1 MKKETC
7 LKISIVAL
15 FLLIFGL
22 TSSYGAELE
31 SDWSL
36 KAYFDDLIANY
47 PFPFDRNIFAY
58 PQRVFVFKI
67 EEGYILEDDNNVI
80 SSPEVPRLRPGDT
93 YLAFNLA
100 TIKNCD
106 IKIEFYSSSSATII
120 SEKEYI
126 NICGEINFFL
136 DLGIFTSDKL
146 FYRIFVKEDDVY
158 KAVVPLCAVMNPLF
172 RNEAA
177 IWATGDSHVFEDNC
191 LYLPKIVEGESAV
204 QSFHLGRYYYE
215 FLKYLIKYGNNW
227 VKYADNKIVTAS
239 QTLKFTYNIAQ
250 RTASIIKG
258 NVLLDAIFLLGDDV
272 CPQAYRLER
281 QGFIQPYNLQEASYT
296 LYKKHRTCD
305 ILGSLIPTYQ
315 VIGNHEGGYASDPS
329 FISAIEARK
338 KFFPQPAD
346 FQNGSIDQN
355 YFMIPFAGGKN
366 EVYVLDVVS
375 YSGNN
380 GKGFSPEFHKFGETQ
395 FQWLEEKMK
404 ASPSLTKILFY
415 HNVAGGW
422 PINHDGT
429 PGGYGRGMGFTEAD
443 YQKYNQL
450 FLGKSGFT
458 TINIANIEQLK
469 MTELALKYKAPIGT
483 AHDHIF
489 VPPRVIKS
497 GNSQISV
504 FKVGCDGETIQEI
517 GWSKI
522 EPWPT
527 EYGSPWQKKFLFPPA
542 SSRIKMS
549 GATILV
555 DLICT
560 AWPNL
565 YSNFSLSPGE
575 IILSY
580 FL

>member
-1 MKKETC
+1 LC
-7 LKISIVAL
+7 L
-15 FLLIFGL
+15 FIFGH
-22 TSSYGAELE
+22 TSSFCSELE
-31 SDWSL
+31 SEWSL
-36 KAYFDDLIANY
+36 KTYFNELIDKY

-58 PQRVFVFKI
+58 PQRVFIFKV
-67 EEGYILEDDNNVI
+67 EEDSLEKDDY
-80 SSPEVPRLRPGDT
+80 PEKSFRGIQRLRSGDT

-106 IKIEFYSSSSATII
+106 IKIEFYSSFSSGAKAIF
-120 SEKEYI
+120 KREYI
-126 NICGEINFFL
+126 NVWGEIDFFL
-136 DLGIFTSDKL
+136 GLRRFTGDKL
-146 FYRIFVKEDDVY
+146 FYRIFVKEDNVY
-158 KAVVPLCAVMNPLF
+158 KAVIPLCAVMNPLL
-172 RNEAA
+172 RNEAV

-191 LYLPKIVEGESAV
+191 LYLPKITEGESAV

-215 FLKYLIKYGNNW
+215 FLKYLIKYGDNW

-239 QTLKFTYNIAQ
+239 DTLKFTYNIAQ
-250 RTASIIKG
+250 RTATIIRG

-272 CPQAYRLER
+272 SPQAYRLER
-281 QGFIQPYNLQEASYT
+281 QGFVQPYNLEEASYT
-296 LYKKHRTCD
+296 LFKKHRICD

-315 VIGNHEGGYASDPS
+315 VIDNHEGGYANDPS
-329 FISAIEARK
+329 FISAVEARK

-375 YSGNN
+375 YSGNEGN
-380 GKGFSPEFHKFGETQ
+380 SISPEFHKFGKKQ

-404 ASPSLTKILFY
+404 NSLSLTKILFY

-422 PINHDGT
+422 PINPDGT

-443 YQKYNQL
+443 YQQYNQL
-450 FLGKSGFT
+450 FQGKPGFS
-458 TINIANIEQLK
+458 TINIANVEQLK
-469 MTELALKYKAPIGT
+469 MTELALKYKAHIGT

-504 FKVGCDGETIQEI
+504 FKVGCDGPTIQEV

-527 EYGSPWQKKFLFPPA
+527 EYGLPWQKKFFFPPA
-542 SSRIKMS
+542 SSRINMS
-549 GATILV
+549 GSTIMV
-555 DLICT
+555 DLVCT

-565 YSNFSLSPGE
+565 NSNFSSSPGE
-575 IILSY
+575 LILFY